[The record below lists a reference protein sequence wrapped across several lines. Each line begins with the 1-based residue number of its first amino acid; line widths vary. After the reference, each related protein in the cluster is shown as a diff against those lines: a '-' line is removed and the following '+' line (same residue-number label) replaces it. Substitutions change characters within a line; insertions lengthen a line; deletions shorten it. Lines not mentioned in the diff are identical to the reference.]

1 VNMREQIEALEGL
14 AAVDAD
20 LKELNEELLGERQ
33 NLNEKKTHLQGL
45 DDKLARDRQSVE
57 EMERVRN
64 DLMQEVRQ
72 MSLQVERS
80 REKLGRCRTE
90 REANAAQR
98 EVEEL
103 RKLYRDR
110 EIEIEKLVMLIDQAR
125 GEIER
130 TGQERETLASELG
143 DSEGAVASHLG
154 ELEGQ
159 AASKQQTRKGFVAK
173 VQPTLYRR
181 YELVRKRRGTGIAH
195 SVEGTCSECHMLL
208 PPMLFQQLMRR
219 EEFGQCPSCHRILYF
234 RPEDSAATDGQTDSQ
249 SSGP

>member
-1 VNMREQIEALEGL
+1 MNIREQIEALEGL

-20 LKELNEELLGERQ
+20 LRELNEELLGERQ
-33 NLNEKKTHLQGL
+33 ALTEKKTRLQGF
-45 DDKLARDRQSVE
+45 DDKLTHDRQSVE

-72 MSLQVERS
+72 MSLQVEKS

-110 EIEIEKLVMLIDQAR
+110 EVEIEKLVMLIDQAR

-130 TGQERETLASELG
+130 TEQERENLAGELG
-143 DSEGAVASHLG
+143 DNEGAVATHLS

-159 AASKQQTRKGFVAK
+159 AAAKKKTREAFVAK
-173 VQPTLYRR
+173 VRPTVYRR

-208 PPMLFQQLMRR
+208 PPMLFQQLMRG
-219 EEFGQCPSCHRILYF
+219 EDFGQCPSCNRILYF
-234 RPEDSAATDGQTDSQ
+234 RAEDTSTTDGQADSQ
-249 SSGP
+249 PSGP